1 MMRFGRVCL
10 VVLFVG
16 SMLTGCVARSDFE
29 KVQSDLVAS
38 QSQYQTSQSD
48 YNKLKTEH
56 EALMGD
62 YAALKTQQ
70 EKLQSDFDALAKEK
84 QVLEGELKAAQAKL
98 STAELGRRSAES
110 SLKVTRER
118 VAKAKIEADILDL
131 IFSPLW
137 GAYRKLM
144 TNSQASDIREMLDKM
159 VADANDQELTEKYAA
174 LSDSSNET
182 EATLDL
188 LVYLVSDLAN
198 QLR

>member
-1 MMRFGRVCL
+1 MMRVGRVCL
-10 VVLFVG
+10 VILFVLPI
-16 SMLTGCVARSDFE
+16 LTGCVARSDFE

-48 YNKLKTEH
+48 YSKLKTEH
-56 EALMGD
+56 EGLSGD
-62 YAALKTQQ
+62 YETLKAQH
-70 EKLQSDFDALAKEK
+70 EKLQNDFDALNKDK
-84 QVLEGELKAAQAKL
+84 QALEEQLKAAQAKL
-98 STAELGRRSAES
+98 STAELGRRSAEA

-118 VAKAKIEADILDL
+118 VAKAKIEAGILDL

-159 VADANDQELTEKYAA
+159 VADANDQKLTEKYAA
-174 LSDSSNET
+174 LSDSPNNT
-182 EATLDL
+182 EATLDF
-188 LVYLVSDLAN
+188 LVYLISDLAN